1 MTGSFYES
9 PWRRERDSN
18 PRRLSPY
25 RFSRA
30 ASSTTPASLRMSISI
45 PAPPYRQLKEVFKH
59 ARKWYHKSTYKEIIM
74 AEESS
79 RLDPL
84 PTQNQPIPVSE
95 TPSSAPQPAAPN
107 SPTNGLAIAALVVG
121 IVAAVSWFIPIWGLL
136 VGAAAIVLGILGVR
150 KATGKGMAIAG
161 IITGGFGALLG
172 LIITALFVVGIIAS
186 SNVNTSARRALEN
199 QQNESQSAIDG
210 KREFSKGETAT
221 IAGKFELKVNS
232 VERNYAPNPSRTPA
246 PGKEFVLVNV
256 TVKSISEEG
265 ERIGAYSFGVINNGL
280 KTPGS
285 IATVPSP
292 LQTGELEPGAS
303 TSGNLIFEVP
313 TDATDLKLAYE
324 AMLVDKSFKSQRVTY
339 TLAF

>member
-1 MTGSFYES
+1 
-9 PWRRERDSN
+9 
-18 PRRLSPY
+18 
-25 RFSRA
+25 
-30 ASSTTPASLRMSISI
+30 
-45 PAPPYRQLKEVFKH
+45 
-59 ARKWYHKSTYKEIIM
+59 M
-74 AEESS
+74 AEENS

-95 TPSSAPQPAAPN
+95 AQPSGSQPATPN
-107 SPTNGLAIAALVVG
+107 SPANGLAIAALVVG

-150 KATGKGMAIAG
+150 KATGKGLAIAG

-199 QQNESQSAIDG
+199 QQNEAQSAIDG

-232 VERNYAPNPSRTPA
+232 VERNYTPNPSRTPA

-256 TVKSISEEG
+256 TIKSISEES
-265 ERIGAYSFGVINNGL
+265 ERVGAYSFGVINDGL
-280 KTPGS
+280 KTAGS